1 MQEYSQVVIN
11 ALPLMLS
18 QDSKGK
24 AAVTIA
30 SYMNAMLRNVK
41 TEQDLTIFAQT
52 LAQCKDFS
60 SQNNL
65 GGLNR
70 TCAEWNHE
78 GIIKLN
84 QIRGISQQN
93 TQQNTQQNNMGV
105 AQKLYDFLVQTSKEI
120 NKTGMIDP
128 DDFQVISSQLDQV
141 EASLISTGNQYLSQ
155 EQIQAFMQEIM
166 NQREQIRVKY
176 AMIDEILE
184 SSHMTR

>member
-24 AAVTIA
+24 SAVTIA

-93 TQQNTQQNNMGV
+93 TQQNDMSV

-176 AMIDEILE
+176 ALIDEILE

>member
-84 QIRGISQQN
+84 QIRGISRQN
-93 TQQNTQQNNMGV
+93 TQQNDMGV

>member
-1 MQEYSQVVIN
+1 MQEYSQTVIN

-18 QDSKGK
+18 QDSKEK
-24 AAVTIA
+24 ASVTIA
-30 SYMNAMLRNVK
+30 SYMNAMLRNIK

-60 SQNNL
+60 VQNNL

-84 QIRGISQQN
+84 QIRRIFQPN
-93 TQQNTQQNNMGV
+93 TQQNDMNV
-105 AQKLYDFLVQTSKEI
+105 AQKLHNFLVQTSKEI
-120 NKTGMIDP
+120 NKIGMINT
-128 DDFQVISSQLDQV
+128 DDFQVISSQLDQI

-166 NQREQIRVKY
+166 NQKEQIRVKY

>member
-1 MQEYSQVVIN
+1 MPEYSQVVIN

-24 AAVTIA
+24 ASVTIA
-30 SYMNAMLRNVK
+30 SYMNEMLRNVK
-41 TEQDLTIFAQT
+41 TEQDLIIFAKT

-70 TCAEWNHE
+70 TCAKWNHE

-84 QIRGISQQN
+84 QIRGIYQQN
-93 TQQNTQQNNMGV
+93 TQQNDMDV
-105 AQKLYDFLVQTSKEI
+105 AQNIYDFLVQTSTEI
-120 NKTGMIDP
+120 NKTEMINP

-141 EASLISTGNQYLSQ
+141 EASLISTGDQYLSQ
-155 EQIQAFMQEIM
+155 EQIQVFMQEIM

>member
-93 TQQNTQQNNMGV
+93 TQQNDMSV

-176 AMIDEILE
+176 ALIDEILE

>member
-93 TQQNTQQNNMGV
+93 TQQNDMGV
-105 AQKLYDFLVQTSKEI
+105 AQKLYDF
-120 NKTGMIDP
+120 
-128 DDFQVISSQLDQV
+128 
-141 EASLISTGNQYLSQ
+141 
-155 EQIQAFMQEIM
+155 
-166 NQREQIRVKY
+166 
-176 AMIDEILE
+176 
-184 SSHMTR
+184 

>member
-93 TQQNTQQNNMGV
+93 TQQNDMGV
-105 AQKLYDFLVQTSKEI
+105 AQKLYDFLVQTIKEI

-176 AMIDEILE
+176 ALIDEILE

>member
-93 TQQNTQQNNMGV
+93 TQQNDMSV

-120 NKTGMIDP
+120 NKTGMIDS